1 MVSLVLSLLF
11 FGVVF
16 AFPSCHCRLRW
27 RLSQVETRNK
37 VAKRMIFKFNLS
49 YKPPI
54 DGLHVGMDEEEL
66 KNSSAVRILQT
77 KDV

>member
-1 MVSLVLSLLF
+1 
-11 FGVVF
+11 
-16 AFPSCHCRLRW
+16 
-27 RLSQVETRNK
+27 
-37 VAKRMIFKFNLS
+37 MIFKFNLS